1 MPADTRALKGCT
13 PPRPAGC
20 SRRLQLTRNVSRLGG
35 PVGVELCEL
44 LRAQGK
50 PVSGMIYA
58 EGNLVTPARSC
69 APCSGAAMLA
79 LIPPKSVFS
88 LRGAGVQ
95 DAGDCFGSARLVQK
109 GCPLAPGEGAS
120 AARRERWERDRA
132 KFWSSQDL
140 VAVSEEGQL
149 LPRIQVSSLISLIAV
164 CTISCSLRTHGF
176 HRCRPRGCS
185 PLRTVGSPRE
195 IRHPVG

>member
-1 MPADTRALKGCT
+1 
-13 PPRPAGC
+13 
-20 SRRLQLTRNVSRLGG
+20 
-35 PVGVELCEL
+35 VELCEL

-95 DAGDCFGSARLVQK
+95 DAGDCF
-109 GCPLAPGEGAS
+109 AS

>member
-120 AARRERWERDRA
+120 AARRERWDDRHRLQ
-132 KFWSSQDL
+132 SS
-140 VAVSEEGQL
+140 S
-149 LPRIQVSSLISLIAV
+149 
-164 CTISCSLRTHGF
+164 
-176 HRCRPRGCS
+176 
-185 PLRTVGSPRE
+185 TVGGGEDDEFAGWIKASECGLGPRRYDGRFPPIE
-195 IRHPVG
+195 EWLL